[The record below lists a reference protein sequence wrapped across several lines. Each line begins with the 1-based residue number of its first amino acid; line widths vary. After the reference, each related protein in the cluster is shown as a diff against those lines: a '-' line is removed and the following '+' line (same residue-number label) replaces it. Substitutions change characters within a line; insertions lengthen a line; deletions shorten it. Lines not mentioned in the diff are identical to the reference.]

1 MMFISVQSTEGQ
13 LHHININHIIDVVDD
28 ANGLLVRL
36 SASSFTQGQSRPSS
50 FQIRD
55 EASKVKLLKALMEN

>member
-13 LHHININHIIDVVDD
+13 LHNININHIIDVVDD

-55 EASKVKLLKALMEN
+55 ETSKAKLLKALYE

>member
-1 MMFISVQSTEGQ
+1 MFVSVTSTENQ
-13 LHHININHIIDVVDD
+13 LHHVNIDHIIDVIDD

-55 EASKVKLLKALMEN
+55 EASKSKLLKALGE